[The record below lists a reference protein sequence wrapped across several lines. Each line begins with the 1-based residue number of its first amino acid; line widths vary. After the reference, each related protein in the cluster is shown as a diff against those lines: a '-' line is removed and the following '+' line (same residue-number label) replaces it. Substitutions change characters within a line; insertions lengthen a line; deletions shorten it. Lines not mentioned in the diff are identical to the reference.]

1 MKLHDLRPADGSKKS
16 RKRVGRGISAGQ
28 GKTAGRGTKGQGA
41 RSGGGKGPYFE
52 GGQLPLVR
60 RLPFKRG
67 FTNIFRVEFQEV
79 NVDDLQRIYDDL
91 NETAVTPELLAEVGL
106 IRKADQPVVILGR
119 GDLTAKMSVQ
129 AHRFSKSAQEKIEK
143 AGGSVEKLEIWL
155 TGPQATVKK
164 LRKEQLAALR
174 EEQSAAE

>member
-1 MKLHDLRPADGSKKS
+1 MKLHDLRPDPGSKKR

-67 FTNIFRVEFQEV
+67 FTNINRIEWAEV
-79 NVDDLQRIYDDL
+79 NLDRL
-91 NETAVTPELLAEVGL
+91 ESFPAKTEVTPEALLEAGIL
-106 IRKADQPVVILGR
+106 KNLHKPVVLLGR
-119 GDLTAKMSVQ
+119 GEVSVPLNIRLHRITRGAQ
-129 AHRFSKSAQEKIEK
+129 AAIEA
-143 AGGSVEKLEIWL
+143 AGGTVEVIE
-155 TGPQATVKK
+155 V
-164 LRKEQLAALR
+164 
-174 EEQSAAE
+174 